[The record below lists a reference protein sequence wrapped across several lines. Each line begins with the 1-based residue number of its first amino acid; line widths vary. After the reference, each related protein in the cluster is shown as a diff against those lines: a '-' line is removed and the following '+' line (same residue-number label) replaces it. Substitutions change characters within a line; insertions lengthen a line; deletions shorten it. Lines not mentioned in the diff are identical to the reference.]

1 MTYDT
6 PDGKDLLASNGEK
19 IHVTHEQLSEDWGP
33 RICGRVMVVI
43 SPPDDGI

>member
-1 MTYDT
+1 VYDT
-6 PDGKDLLASNGEK
+6 PDGKNLLSSDGQK
-19 IHVTHEQLSEDWGP
+19 IHLTREELSEDWGP